1 MASTTLPDPS
11 VYKVQP
17 VRPGPLLP
25 PPGVIAWRVEVRSLE
40 RMQKEAIVSTP
51 AGSGPSWRMMSD
63 EGPYLNGTDLAPF
76 PLGFFTA
83 GQQFCLMTQLLRLA
97 RAEGLSLA
105 SLALSQDN
113 RYSMSGSI
121 LRGDMIGGAMPAE
134 VLVQIQSDA
143 SPQQI
148 AGLVQRAERLS
159 PAHAVMRNLLANEFS
174 VTLNSARVE
183 AGGLREATEVACADP
198 RHVFETVTRAPDTRV
213 GGEAIT
219 KVTAAEEVH
228 GVEGGAGS
236 SLQAEQDRT
245 LHVHGDGRLRED
257 GLLETTLRLFRPLGS
272 SFRFVGDPGPSAG
285 GDHAAPEGLA
295 YLVAGMAFCYMTQL
309 GRYAHIVKQRI
320 DDLRLVED
328 ASFDTSNDIVRALPL
343 VTHVFVDADEPVD
356 AVQRLV
362 RMGEQTCFLHAAM
375 RSSVPSRIRIELNGK
390 PLPALAESAA
400 T

>member
-1 MASTTLPDPS
+1 MGSITLPDRS

-17 VRPGPLLP
+17 VRPGPPLP
-25 PPGVIAWRVEVRSLE
+25 SPGVIAWRVEVRSLE

-213 GGEAIT
+213 GGAAIT